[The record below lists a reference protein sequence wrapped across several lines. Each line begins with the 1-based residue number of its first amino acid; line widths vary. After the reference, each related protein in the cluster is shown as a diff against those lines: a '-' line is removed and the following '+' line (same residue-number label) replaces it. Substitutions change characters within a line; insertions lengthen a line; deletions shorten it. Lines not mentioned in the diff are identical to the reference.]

1 MRGDL
6 HFLHR
11 YHDFSTTI
19 SIFYTVFDHL
29 NANVKFNAFFSR
41 RLLFCGVKLISLNDR
56 IMKLSNLLALSSLLL
71 GVLAV
76 GCQKNTPDVDVVH
89 LPPVVKTGEAQTI
102 HLPADSVLLTGS
114 ATDSGSRIVS
124 WLWSEVSGP
133 NVPVI
138 ASEGSQ
144 STKVYG
150 LIMGQYIFQL
160 TATDTFGLTGVNM
173 VQVTVTGPDSVV
185 VVANGTN
192 SHSIEYI
199 GNSTQDFTNAGNL
212 EMGAETWTI
221 SSSQVAVRSVFR
233 FDSLPAGPVKSA
245 KLSLYSDPNPG
256 TANLTTPNF
265 GTANAFYIQ
274 RVSSSWTTAAN
285 GTWATQPSV
294 DAAGGILIP
303 TTSASSL
310 DLQNIDVTALVNK
323 MIAAGNYGFEIRLQ
337 TEAIYN
343 SRIFCAGAYSDATK
357 HPKLVLGY

>member
-1 MRGDL
+1 
-6 HFLHR
+6 
-11 YHDFSTTI
+11 
-19 SIFYTVFDHL
+19 
-29 NANVKFNAFFSR
+29 
-41 RLLFCGVKLISLNDR
+41 
-56 IMKLSNLLALSSLLL
+56 MKLTNLLALSSLIL
-71 GVLAV
+71 GVLSV
-76 GCQKNTPDVDVVH
+76 GCEKQTPDIDVIH
-89 LPPVVKTGEAQTI
+89 KPPVVKTGEAQTI
-102 HLPADSVLLTGS
+102 HLPVDSVLLSGS

-173 VQVTVTGPDSVV
+173 VQVTVAGPDSVV
-185 VVANGTN
+185 IVANGTN

-199 GNSTQDFTNAGNL
+199 GGPAGDYTNTNNTEL
-212 EMGAETWTI
+212 GAETWTI
-221 SSSQVAVRSVFR
+221 NSNVVAVRTVFR
-233 FDSLPAGPVKSA
+233 FDSLPTGPVKSA
-245 KLSLYSDPNPG
+245 KLTLYSDPTPN
-256 TANLTTPNF
+256 TANLVNPNY

-274 RVSSSWTTAAN
+274 RVSSGWTTAAN
-285 GTWATQPSV
+285 ATWNTQPSV
-294 DAAGGILIP
+294 DTTGEILIP

-323 MIAAGNYGFEIRLQ
+323 MIASGNNGFEIRLQ
-337 TEAIYN
+337 TEATYN
-343 SRIFCAGAYSDATK
+343 SRIFCAGGYSDATK